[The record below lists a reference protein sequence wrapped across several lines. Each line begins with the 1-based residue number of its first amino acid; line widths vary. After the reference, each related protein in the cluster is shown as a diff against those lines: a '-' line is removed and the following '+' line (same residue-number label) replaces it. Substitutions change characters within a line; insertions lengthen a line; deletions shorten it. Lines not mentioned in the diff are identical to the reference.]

1 MANIHCMLWTRSFS
15 NSHEMGI
22 VNATPN
28 WTLKLLRFKDSV
40 SVPVL
45 FFPLHK
51 STLNL
56 RGKPLRAKGRWGR
69 GPFQTELYPAT
80 WRPLLPRVRGGVQ
93 GAQPGATDS
102 TALASGRQGPLR
114 APKTLRTVS
123 AGPSALSPI
132 QHPLCSCGFNVA
144 AAPARSPHCRC
155 EGQRPPW
162 HGEGLGRQA

>member
-1 MANIHCMLWTRSFS
+1 MANTHCTLWTRSFS
-15 NSHEMGI
+15 NSHEMGN

-56 RGKPLRAKGRWGR
+56 RRKPLRAKGGWGR
-69 GPFQTELYPAT
+69 GPFQSELCPAT

-102 TALASGRQGPLR
+102 AALASGRQGPWGLQRRCAPFLLGLLR
-114 APKTLRTVS
+114 CHRFSTPCVPVGSTWPLPQPAALTAAAR
-123 AGPSALSPI
+123 ASAL
-132 QHPLCSCGFNVA
+132 
-144 AAPARSPHCRC
+144 
-155 EGQRPPW
+155 
-162 HGEGLGRQA
+162 LGTGKA